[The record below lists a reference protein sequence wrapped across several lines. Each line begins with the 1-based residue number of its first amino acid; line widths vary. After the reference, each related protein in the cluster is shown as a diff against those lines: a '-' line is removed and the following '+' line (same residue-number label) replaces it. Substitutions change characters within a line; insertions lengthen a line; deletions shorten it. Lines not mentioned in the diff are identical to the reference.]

1 MASKSHALFQY
12 TMRPPRASFSILAGK
27 SLHISYFVELRA
39 DIALSTGL
47 VHRIPGVILC
57 CVRTA
62 HVHLAPFLCVWRRFF
77 ASHAPAVVLVD
88 NSTMKEQEQQQQDE
102 AAVSS

>member
-1 MASKSHALFQY
+1 
-12 TMRPPRASFSILAGK
+12 MRPPRASFSILAGK

-47 VHRIPGVILC
+47 IHRIPGDISC
-57 CVRTA
+57 CFRAA
-62 HVHLAPFLCVWRRFF
+62 HACIWRRFF

>member
-1 MASKSHALFQY
+1 LPENHFTSATLLSSGRTLPYPPASSIAFQVLYRAVFAL
-12 TMRPPRASFSILAGK
+12 
-27 SLHISYFVELRA
+27 
-39 DIALSTGL
+39 
-47 VHRIPGVILC
+47 
-57 CVRTA
+57 RT
-62 HVHLAPFLCVWRRFF
+62 CIWRRFF